1 MSIPY
6 TREVA
11 EIVALFSPSAAQV
24 AHIATELTPAGSV
37 VRVQMRG
44 MRGRIFNIAMVKANP
59 KPYGYSMDGG
69 ISKVFADFGEMKE
82 AIRAEAEAIIE
93 KEGENP

>member
-11 EIVALFSPSAAQV
+11 ELVALFSPSAVQAIF
-24 AHIATELTPAGSV
+24 IATELTPTGSV

-44 MRGRIFNIAMVKANP
+44 RLFNIHMFKRNP
-59 KPYGYSMDGG
+59 KPYGYSLERGT
-69 ISKVFADFGEMKE
+69 SKVFADFGEMKE

-93 KEGENP
+93 GAEQ

>member
-11 EIVALFSPSAAQV
+11 EIVALFSPTAAQ
-24 AHIATELTPAGSV
+24 ATHIATELTPTGSQ

-44 MRGRIFNIAMVKANP
+44 RIFDIAMTKANP
-59 KPYGYSMDGG
+59 KPYGYGIDGST
-69 ISKVFADFGEMKE
+69 SKVFSTFPEMKE

-93 KEGENP
+93 GAEQ

>member
-11 EIVALFSPSAAQV
+11 ELVALFSPTAAQA
-24 AHIATELTPAGSV
+24 AHIATELTPTGSV

-44 MRGRIFNIAMVKANP
+44 RIFDISMTKANP

-69 ISKVFADFGEMKE
+69 ASKVFADFGEMKE
-82 AIRAEAEAIIE
+82 VIRVQAEAIIE
-93 KEGENP
+93 KEGAEK

>member
-6 TREVA
+6 TRDVA
-11 EIVALFSPSAAQV
+11 ELVALFSPSVAQA
-24 AHIATELTPAGSV
+24 AHIATELTPTGAQ

-44 MRGRIFNIAMVKANP
+44 RIFDISMTKANP
-59 KPYGYSMDGG
+59 KPYGYSLERGK
-69 ISKVFADFGEMKE
+69 SKVFADFGELKE

-93 KEGENP
+93 GAEQ

>member
-6 TREVA
+6 TREVG
-11 EIVALFSPSAAQV
+11 ELVTLFSPTAAQA
-24 AHIATELTPAGSV
+24 AHIAAELTPTGAQ

-44 MRGRIFNIAMVKANP
+44 RIFDIAMTKANP
-59 KPYGYSMDGG
+59 KPYGYGLERG
-69 ISKVFADFGEMKE
+69 KSKVFADFGELKE

>member
-11 EIVALFSPSAAQV
+11 ELVALFSPTAAQV

-44 MRGRIFNIAMVKANP
+44 RIFNIAMTKANP
-59 KPYGYSMDGG
+59 KPYGYGIDGST
-69 ISKVFADFGEMKE
+69 SKVFSTFPEMKE

-93 KEGENP
+93 GAEQ

>member
-6 TREVA
+6 TREIYEMVQ
-11 EIVALFSPSAAQV
+11 LFSPTAAQA

-44 MRGRIFNIAMVKANP
+44 RIFDITMTKANP
-59 KPYGYSMDGG
+59 KPYGYGIDGST
-69 ISKVFADFGEMKE
+69 SKVFADFSEMKE
-82 AIRAEAEAIIE
+82 AVRAEAEAIIE
-93 KEGENP
+93 GAEQ

>member
-44 MRGRIFNIAMVKANP
+44 MRGRIFNIAMTKANP
-59 KPYGYSMDGG
+59 KPYGYGIDGST
-69 ISKVFADFGEMKE
+69 SKVFSTFPEMKE

>member
-6 TREVA
+6 TRETA
-11 EIVALFSPSAAQV
+11 ELVALFSPSAAQV

-44 MRGRIFNIAMVKANP
+44 RIFSIDMVKANP
-59 KPYGYSMDGG
+59 KPYSYSMDGG
-69 ISKVFADFGEMKE
+69 TSKVFADFSEMKE
-82 AIRAEAEAIIE
+82 SIRVQAEAIIE

>member
-6 TREVA
+6 TRETA
-11 EIVALFSPSAAQV
+11 ELVALFSPTAAQV
-24 AHIATELTPAGSV
+24 AHIATELTPTGSQ
-37 VRVQMRG
+37 VRVQML
-44 MRGRIFNIAMVKANP
+44 GRIFSIAMTKANP
-59 KPYGYSMDGG
+59 KPYGYGIDGST
-69 ISKVFADFGEMKE
+69 SKVFADFGEMKE

>member
-11 EIVALFSPSAAQV
+11 EIVTLFSPTAAQA
-24 AHIATELTPAGSV
+24 AHIATELTPTGSQ

-44 MRGRIFNIAMVKANP
+44 RIFDIAMTKANP
-59 KPYGYSMDGG
+59 KPYGYSMDGST
-69 ISKVFADFGEMKE
+69 SKVFSTFPEMKE

-93 KEGENP
+93 KGGKS

>member
-11 EIVALFSPSAAQV
+11 EIVALFSPTAAQV
-24 AHIATELTPAGSV
+24 AHIATELTPIHALV
-37 VRVQMRG
+37 KVQMRG
-44 MRGRIFNIAMVKANP
+44 RLLNIAMVKANP
-59 KPYGYSMDGG
+59 KPYGYRIDGG
-69 ISKVFADFGEMKE
+69 TSKVFADFGEMKE

-93 KEGENP
+93 KEGAKND

>member
-11 EIVALFSPSAAQV
+11 ELVALFSPTAAQTESIRVFLSKKEASVSIQFCNHTMSAKMRDRGYIYYIAEDSQDV
-24 AHIATELTPAGSV
+24 ARYI
-37 VRVQMRG
+37 
-44 MRGRIFNIAMVKANP
+44 N
-59 KPYGYSMDGG
+59 
-69 ISKVFADFGEMKE
+69 FGEMKE

-93 KEGENP
+93 KEGAEK

>member
-6 TREVA
+6 TRETA
-11 EIVALFSPSAAQV
+11 ELVALFSPTAAQA
-24 AHIATELTPAGSV
+24 AHIATELTPIGSQ

-44 MRGRIFNIAMVKANP
+44 RIFDIAMTKANP
-59 KPYGYSMDGG
+59 KPYGYGIDGST
-69 ISKVFADFGEMKE
+69 SKVFSTFPEMKE

-93 KEGENP
+93 KEGAEK

>member
-6 TREVA
+6 TRETA
-11 EIVALFSPSAAQV
+11 ELVALFSPTAAQA
-24 AHIATELTPAGSV
+24 AHIATELTPTGSQ

-44 MRGRIFNIAMVKANP
+44 RIFDIAMTKANP
-59 KPYGYSMDGG
+59 KPYGYSLERGK
-69 ISKVFADFGEMKE
+69 SKVFADFGEMKE

-93 KEGENP
+93 KEGGKP

>member
-11 EIVALFSPSAAQV
+11 ELVALFSPTAAQA
-24 AHIATELTPAGSV
+24 AHIATELTPSGSV
-37 VRVQMRG
+37 VRVQML
-44 MRGRIFNIAMVKANP
+44 GRIFSIDMVKANP
-59 KPYGYSMDGG
+59 KPYGYGIDGST
-69 ISKVFADFGEMKE
+69 SKVFADFGEMKE

-93 KEGENP
+93 GAEQ

>member
-11 EIVALFSPSAAQV
+11 EMVALFSPSAAQA
-24 AHIATELTPAGSV
+24 AHIGAELMPSHTKVSV
-37 VRVQMRG
+37 Q
-44 MRGRIFNIAMVKANP
+44 MRGRIFDITMTKANP

-69 ISKVFADFGEMKE
+69 TSKVFSTFPEMKE
-82 AIRAEAEAIIE
+82 AIRAEAETIIE
-93 KEGENP
+93 GAEQ

>member
-44 MRGRIFNIAMVKANP
+44 MRGRIFNIAMVKATP
-59 KPYGYSMDGG
+59 SHTATAWTAAYQKYSPT
-69 ISKVFADFGEMKE
+69 SAK
-82 AIRAEAEAIIE
+82 
-93 KEGENP
+93 

>member
-11 EIVALFSPSAAQV
+11 ELVALFSPTAAQA
-24 AHIATELTPAGSV
+24 AHIATELTPTGSV

-44 MRGRIFNIAMVKANP
+44 RIFDISMTKANP
-59 KPYGYSMDGG
+59 KPYGYNMDGG
-69 ISKVFADFGEMKE
+69 TSKVFADFGEMKE
-82 AIRAEAEAIIE
+82 VIRVQAEAIIE
-93 KEGENP
+93 KEGAEK

>member
-11 EIVALFSPSAAQV
+11 ELVALFSPTAAQA
-24 AHIATELTPAGSV
+24 AHIATELTPTGSV

-44 MRGRIFNIAMVKANP
+44 RIFDIAMTKANP
-59 KPYGYSMDGG
+59 KPYGYGIDGST
-69 ISKVFADFGEMKE
+69 SKVFSTFPEMKE

-93 KEGENP
+93 KEGAEK

>member
-11 EIVALFSPSAAQV
+11 ELVVLFSPTAAQA
-24 AHIATELTPAGSV
+24 AHIATELTPSGSV

-44 MRGRIFNIAMVKANP
+44 RIFDIAMTKANP
-59 KPYGYSMDGG
+59 KPYSYSMDGG
-69 ISKVFADFGEMKE
+69 KSKVFADFGEMKE

-93 KEGENP
+93 KGGKS

>member
-11 EIVALFSPSAAQV
+11 ELVALFSPTAVQA
-24 AHIATELTPAGSV
+24 AHIATELTPSGSQ

-44 MRGRIFNIAMVKANP
+44 RIFGIAMTKANP
-59 KPYGYSMDGG
+59 KPYGYGIDGST
-69 ISKVFADFGEMKE
+69 SKVFSTFPEMKE

-93 KEGENP
+93 KEGGKP

>member
-11 EIVALFSPSAAQV
+11 ELVALFSPSAAQA
-24 AHIATELTPAGSV
+24 AHIATELTPTGSV

-44 MRGRIFNIAMVKANP
+44 RIFDIAMTKANP
-59 KPYGYSMDGG
+59 KPYSYSMDGG
-69 ISKVFADFGEMKE
+69 TSKVFADFSEMKE
-82 AIRAEAEAIIE
+82 SIRVQAEAIIE

>member
-11 EIVALFSPSAAQV
+11 ELVALFSPTAAQA
-24 AHIATELTPAGSV
+24 AHIATELTPIGSQ

-44 MRGRIFNIAMVKANP
+44 RRFDIAMTKANP
-59 KPYGYSMDGG
+59 KPYGYNLDGG
-69 ISKVFADFGEMKE
+69 KSKVFADFGEMKE
-82 AIRAEAEAIIE
+82 AIRKEAEDIIE
-93 KEGENP
+93 GAEQ

>member
-11 EIVALFSPSAAQV
+11 ELVALFSPTAAQA
-24 AHIATELTPAGSV
+24 AHIATELTPTGSV

-44 MRGRIFNIAMVKANP
+44 RIFDIAMTKANP
-59 KPYGYSMDGG
+59 KPYSYSMDGG
-69 ISKVFADFGEMKE
+69 TSKVFADFGEMKE
-82 AIRAEAEAIIE
+82 VIRVQAEAIIE

>member
-11 EIVALFSPSAAQV
+11 ELVALFSPSAVQAIF
-24 AHIATELTPAGSV
+24 IATELTPTGSV

-44 MRGRIFNIAMVKANP
+44 RLFNIHMFKRNP

-69 ISKVFADFGEMKE
+69 TSKVFADFGEMKE

-93 KEGENP
+93 KEGGKP

>member
-6 TREVA
+6 TRETA
-11 EIVALFSPSAAQV
+11 ELVALFSPTAAQA
-24 AHIATELTPAGSV
+24 AHIATELTPIGSQ

-44 MRGRIFNIAMVKANP
+44 RIFDIAMTKANP
-59 KPYGYSMDGG
+59 KPYGYGIDGST
-69 ISKVFADFGEMKE
+69 SKVFSTFPEMKE

-93 KEGENP
+93 GAEQ

>member
-11 EIVALFSPSAAQV
+11 EIVALFSPTAAQV
-24 AHIATELTPAGSV
+24 AHIATELTPIGSQ

-44 MRGRIFNIAMVKANP
+44 RIFDIAMTKANP
-59 KPYGYSMDGG
+59 KPYCYSMDGG